1 MSARIPLLLSFVLSG
16 CMSIPVSTMV
26 RFATF
31 DDEDLLQIDPSQVR
45 MRITSDNDA
54 PLIVKKTKLK
64 MEMVAEDG
72 AKATMPGAVI
82 LESEEDLHPEKTL
95 WGYTPEHVYVLR
107 LDEDAA
113 ASFHKLQEKVRR
125 NEKGYL
131 TVGVD
136 YDFSGK
142 EKARVTVELKLGAQ
156 EDYFT
161 LLDKATFSP
170 EDLREDAQQS
180 AAGDGSG
187 PAGSARP

>member
-16 CMSIPVSTMV
+16 CMSIPVSTIV

-82 LESEEDLHPEKTL
+82 LESEEDLHPEKSMWSL
-95 WGYTPEHVYVLR
+95 GYTPEHVYVLR

-113 ASFHKLQEKVRR
+113 ASFQKLQDKVRR

-142 EKARVTVELKLGAQ
+142 EKAKVTVELKLAAQ

-170 EDLREDAQQS
+170 EDLQEDARQS
-180 AAGDGSG
+180 AAGD
-187 PAGSARP
+187 AARP